1 MESNSMKLNKLDSK
15 LQEII
20 TEISVAVRDINNNLT
35 YIELQQGYLQ
45 KIVNDLEIAKK
56 VIEDVNTAR

>member
-1 MESNSMKLNKLDSK
+1 MESSSMKLNKLDSK

>member
-1 MESNSMKLNKLDSK
+1 MKLNKLDSK

-45 KIVNDLEIAKK
+45 KIVNDLEVAKK

>member
-45 KIVNDLEIAKK
+45 KIVNDLEVAKK